1 MMFPHLPHLSPPS
14 FLRWGKDRIPHLP
27 TCSPPFRG
35 RQVRVGVDCRTAEAK
50 ESPHH
55 EVTQ

>member
-1 MMFPHLPHLSPPS
+1 MFPHLPHLSPPS